1 MRFLLLFFVLLLGG
15 CAVVP
20 PAPDYDLVET
30 QPNGVL
36 LPPPAPLA
44 RDLTNNTYYRDVE
57 DARLVSLKK
66 YQAYITRQIQAV
78 EPGWGVERKHC
89 GDVELPAYNPPARP
103 KVDRTMEPEDII
115 VELTLYIRELKLAQK
130 LYQSAAHG
138 AVVAACKR

>member
-20 PAPDYDLVET
+20 PTPDYDLVET

-44 RDLTNNTYYRDVE
+44 RDLTNDTYYRDVE

-66 YQAYITRQIQAV
+66 YQAYITRQIRAV

-89 GDVELPAYNPPARP
+89 GDVELPGFVAPAKP
-103 KVDRTMEPEDII
+103 HIHPAMEPEDII
-115 VELTLYIRELKLAQK
+115 VELTLYIRELKLAQNR
-130 LYQSAAHG
+130 YQSAAHD